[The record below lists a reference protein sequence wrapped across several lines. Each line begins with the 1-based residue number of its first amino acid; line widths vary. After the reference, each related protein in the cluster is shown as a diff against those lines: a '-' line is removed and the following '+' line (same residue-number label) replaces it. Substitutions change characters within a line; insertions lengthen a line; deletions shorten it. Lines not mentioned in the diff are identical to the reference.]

1 MAKCTRSRK
10 LCILCKINRLATL
23 VGTTTGGD
31 GIIADPALM
40 LLPNSG
46 IIIRFSSCM
55 GLNPDGTANEEYHT
69 TPDIYVEQSFE
80 DFLK

>member
-1 MAKCTRSRK
+1 
-10 LCILCKINRLATL
+10 
-23 VGTTTGGD
+23 
-31 GIIADPALM
+31 M

-80 DFLK
+80 DFIDIIDHNEVPLGGISKYDTILNHVLKIINSD